1 MLEPSLAWTRCP
13 IEHVFNRIGFFKH
26 VQQTRRPFNT
36 DDATSHNE
44 PQDSANY
51 LRAEATILLV

>member
-1 MLEPSLAWTRCP
+1 METLPHCTV
-13 IEHVFNRIGFFKH
+13 HGFNRIGFFKH
-26 VQQTRRPFNT
+26 VRQTRRPFNT